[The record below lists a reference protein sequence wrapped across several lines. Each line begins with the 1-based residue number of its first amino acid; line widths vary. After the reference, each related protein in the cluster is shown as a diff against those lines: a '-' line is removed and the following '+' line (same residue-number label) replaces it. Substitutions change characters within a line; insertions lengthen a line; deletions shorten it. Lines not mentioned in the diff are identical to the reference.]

1 MSNNKDKNKH
11 PKKYKSLDIE
21 RGNRLIELREKN
33 NLTQI
38 QLYNQIKEFYGEVK
52 KEYDID
58 PKRKDNGKQTISTAE
73 CGGSLSVKNAIAISH
88 IFGVSLDYIYLG
100 TNSYKPEYD
109 EIKNLTGLSDDALNT
124 LEKLNKND
132 KTFIFVLNKF
142 LGTKLSTDF
151 ATLLHSFF
159 DYFKLKVKNKEITDE
174 YIKYARSRGAKIKN
188 SDDFSMEFYPKERE
202 YTCLYKISTETKELA
217 DKFKKYGDKE

>member
-1 MSNNKDKNKH
+1 MSNNKDENNQT
-11 PKKYKSLDIE
+11 KKYKSLDIE
-21 RGNRLIELREKN
+21 RGKRLIELREKN

-38 QLYNQIKEFYGEVK
+38 QLYNKIKEFYGK
-52 KEYDID
+52 
-58 PKRKDNGKQTISTAE
+58 PKTDNGKDTGKQTISTAE

-109 EIKNLTGLSDDALNT
+109 EIKNLIGLSDDALNT

-142 LGTKLSTDF
+142 LEPKLSSDF
-151 ATLLHSFF
+151 VTLLHSFF
-159 DYFKLKVKNKEITDE
+159 DYFKLKVKNKEITNE
-174 YIKYARSRGAKIKN
+174 YIKYARSKGAKIKN
-188 SDDFSMEFYPKERE
+188 SDDFSIEFYPKERE